1 MSRFWSPV
9 VGKLHPYVPGE
20 QPADLKLIKLNTNEN
35 PYGPSPRSI
44 EAAQHELGE
53 RLRLYPNA
61 ESDGLRA
68 AIAARFGLTPAH
80 VFLGNGSDE
89 VLAHAFHALFQHG
102 SPLLFPDVTY
112 SFYPTY
118 CELYGIP
125 YRTLPVG
132 ADFSIDPSAYRGQ
145 GEHAGIIFANPNAPT
160 SRALGLE
167 DVERLVQASPRVV
180 LVDEAY
186 VDFGAASAIPLVERH
201 ENLLV
206 VQTFS
211 KSRSLA
217 GLRVGFAVG
226 QPHLIEALV
235 RVKNSFNSYPL
246 DRVAQAAALAA
257 WEDQAWFEHTR
268 HKVIASR
275 EKLTRGLLARGFEVL
290 PSATNFVFVRHP
302 ARDAEQL
309 AIALRAQSVLV
320 RHFKK
325 PRIDQYLRI
334 TIGRDDQCE
343 ALLSALEKIG

>member
-20 QPADLKLIKLNTNEN
+20 QPADPTLIKLNTNEN
-35 PYGPSPRSI
+35 PYGPSPRAI
-44 EAAQHELGE
+44 EALQHELGD

-61 ESDGLRA
+61 ESDALRG
-68 AIAARFGLTPAH
+68 AIAARYGLTPDH

-125 YRTLPVG
+125 YRTIPVG
-132 ADFSIDPSAYRGQ
+132 DDFAIDAGAYAGQ

-160 SRALGLE
+160 SRALALA
-167 DVERLVQASPRVV
+167 DVERIVQSSPRVV

-186 VDFGAASAIPLVERH
+186 VDFGAASAIPLIARH
-201 ENLLV
+201 DNLLV

-246 DRVAQAAALAA
+246 DRLAQAAALAA
-257 WEDQAWFEHTR
+257 WQDQAWFEETR
-268 HKVIASR
+268 HKVMASR
-275 EKLTRGLLARGFEVL
+275 EKLVQGLLGRGFEVL
-290 PSATNFVFVRHP
+290 PSATNFVFARHP
-302 ARDAEQL
+302 GRSAEEL
-309 AIALRAQSVLV
+309 ALKLRAKGVLV

-334 TIGRDDQCE
+334 TIGRPEQCE
-343 ALLSALEKIG
+343 ALLSALEQI